1 MELDLSQI
9 DSSTLLGQL
18 AILIVVL
25 SGLFTAMKPLVSGMP
40 NSIRHRNYRSLAN
53 DLRETKFELDYQ
65 RGLSKSMREWE
76 LMARETLREMQN
88 DLVSAGVPENP
99 RIQRLLELLEDN
111 EKARGEFVEKEL
123 NREPEQSGKL
133 DK

>member
-25 SGLFTAMKPLVSGMP
+25 SGLFTAIKPLVSGVP
-40 NSIRHRNYRSLAN
+40 KSIKYRNYRSLAN

-65 RGLSKSMREWE
+65 RGLNRSMREWE

-99 RIQRLLELLEDN
+99 RIGRLLELLEDN
-111 EKARGEFVEKEL
+111 EKSRGEFVEKEL

-133 DK
+133 D